1 MLLLC
6 QIPCDSGTDFDL
18 CSFVLLEPP
27 ARFRV
32 EQLIFF
38 MYIPASLLFSESG
51 QTEIYKGHCTLL

>member
-38 MYIPASLLFSESG
+38 HVYTCKLIVLG
-51 QTEIYKGHCTLL
+51 IGTD